1 MRVKSQIAW
10 RYDLE
15 GIGVSRITDTYAM
28 PSKYIE
34 GIFYCA
40 CAIYSKQIKL
50 LYINSD
56 TVFVILGAY

>member
-10 RYDLE
+10 CYDLE

-28 PSKYIE
+28 HSKYIE
-34 GIFYCA
+34 GIFYYA

-50 LYINSD
+50 LYISSD
-56 TVFVILGAY
+56 TVFVILRAY